1 MVVAMVLGLCS
12 CSAGLNPEQRVNHD
26 AACARRIVE
35 NQCDR
40 SEFYS
45 DSSPGAPRRAWRIE
59 SRVDN
64 GKLSVDGEGPSNE
77 GAGVR
82 KSRRSQLRRREV
94 LPVEKITDLA
104 EQL

>member
-1 MVVAMVLGLCS
+1 
-12 CSAGLNPEQRVNHD
+12 
-26 AACARRIVE
+26 
-35 NQCDR
+35 
-40 SEFYS
+40 
-45 DSSPGAPRRAWRIE
+45 
-59 SRVDN
+59 VDN